1 MTTVTRFNHERPR
14 RITRRGFTIIELLIV
29 IGILLAI
36 GGIVLVNV
44 IGAQDRADVGV
55 TKVQMQGIED
65 GLQRFRVDMKR
76 WPSEEEG
83 VAVLWSSG
91 GLEDEEDTSKWGG
104 PYLQKPAPN
113 DQWGSA
119 WVYRN
124 PSEIEGLSYD
134 LISVGPDRE
143 EGTDDDLNIHDS
155 IAGEDGSLDDEFSDF
170 ASTPSENG

>member
-1 MTTVTRFNHERPR
+1 MITVNPLNHERR
-14 RITRRGFTIIELLIV
+14 RRNARRGFTIIELLIV
-29 IGILLAI
+29 IGILHAI

-83 VAVLWSSG
+83 VAVLWSSS
-91 GLEDEEDTSKWGG
+91 GLEDEEESSKWGG

-134 LISVGPDRE
+134 LISIGPDRE
-143 EGTDDDLNIHDS
+143 EGTDDDLNIHES

>member
-1 MTTVTRFNHERPR
+1 MTIENRLNNKPR
-14 RITRRGFTIIELLIV
+14 RRNTRRGFTIIELLIV

-44 IGAQDRADVGV
+44 IGAQDRADIGV

-91 GLEDEEDTSKWGG
+91 GLEDEDDSSKWGG
-104 PYLQKPAPN
+104 PYLQKPVAA

-134 LISVGPDRE
+134 LISIGPDRE
-143 EGTDDDLNIHDS
+143 EGTDDDLNIHES
-155 IAGEDGSLDDEFSDF
+155 IAGEDGTLDDEFSDF
-170 ASTPSENG
+170 SSTPSENG

>member
-1 MTTVTRFNHERPR
+1 MTTVNRLNTERR
-14 RITRRGFTIIELLIV
+14 RRNTRRGFTIIELLIV

-91 GLEDEEDTSKWGG
+91 GLEDEEDSSKWGG

-119 WVYRN
+119 WVY
-124 PSEIEGLSYD
+124 
-134 LISVGPDRE
+134 RE